1 MKRNGALLAAAI
13 ILSLALIYCGKNIS
27 RAISYNANNTA
38 SSQSILINEEEAA
51 KYLGIKVTDFRDL
64 FREQLKE
71 KQNMSAYPTYKFIPY
86 MVIKGDRYFT
96 KSELDK
102 WVEFNMNN
110 K

>member
-1 MKRNGALLAAAI
+1 MKRNGAIIAAAI

-27 RAISYNANNTA
+27 RAISYNANNAA

-64 FREQLKE
+64 FKEQLQKR
-71 KQNMSAYPTYKFIPY
+71 QNMSVYSTYRFIPY
-86 MVIKGDRYFT
+86 MVIKGDRYFS
-96 KSELDK
+96 KIELDK
-102 WVEFNMNN
+102 WVEFNMHN